1 MNKDSTSVAHVQYT
15 YTYVYGSTKVLSY
28 ESTEVRKYGSTKVRK
43 YNESTKVRQLTV
55 RVHVLSY
62 FRKYNVV
69 PSKVHVYRRYDR
81 LSGYLGTEVPSF
93 GGTKVLSKLLSK
105 VQRTRTVESIEHQA
119 FESKVLS
126 YESTS
131 V

>member
-1 MNKDSTSVAHVQYT
+1 M
-15 YTYVYGSTKVLSY
+15 
-28 ESTEVRKYGSTKVRK
+28 
-43 YNESTKVRQLTV
+43 
-55 RVHVLSY
+55 
-62 FRKYNVV
+62 
-69 PSKVHVYRRYDR
+69 YRRYDR

-105 VQRTRTVESIEHQA
+105 VHVLSKIEHHA

>member
-55 RVHVLSY
+55 HVRVHVLSY

-93 GGTKVLSKLLSK
+93 GGTKVLSK
-105 VQRTRTVESIEHQA
+105 VQRTRTFESIEHHA